1 MFVYWTVNISEYYER
16 DIRLNKHQHKRPRY
30 IFFITNNIY
39 FCNTHLLIIF
49 VSVAYITRFEIF
61 KQNITNRFSHED
73 ATLRTHVNAEIINSH
88 TIKMHWELT
97 SLCKFTI
104 FKCGI
109 VWSEYLFIPN
119 QLKREAIG
127 FFSYFSKYEESFSV
141 MIFDFRYKRYLNMYA
156 ILFYRTMIVFR
167 FHFTK
172 STYTELCKITIRQ
185 TGT

>member
-97 SLCKFTI
+97 SLCKFAI
-104 FKCGI
+104 FKCGNSMKRI
-109 VWSEYLFIPN
+109 FIHTESIEKRSDWIFFIFFEIRRKLFSDD
-119 QLKREAIG
+119 LW
-127 FFSYFSKYEESFSV
+127 FS
-141 MIFDFRYKRYLNMYA
+141 IQ
-156 ILFYRTMIVFR
+156 
-167 FHFTK
+167 
-172 STYTELCKITIRQ
+172 KIS
-185 TGT
+185 